1 MEGPGGYQFIGRTCQ
16 MWNRYRQTADFTE
29 DKPWLLRFFDQIRFS
44 PVSNAELTRFR
55 DDFVQG
61 KVKLKIE
68 HETFRLR
75 DYNAF
80 LAQNRDT
87 ITAFKANQQ
96 ASFEAERHRWE
107 ESGQLNFSAE
117 TPAAASP
124 EKADAL
130 PPGCTAVLAHIP
142 GHVWKINVAPGAI
155 VKDGDPLLIIES
167 MKMEITI
174 VASRAGRVREVR
186 CAEGRPVN
194 AGETLVVLES
204 GSL

>member
-1 MEGPGGYQFIGRTCQ
+1 

-29 DKPWLLRFFDQIRFS
+29 DKPWLLRFFDQIRFY
-44 PVSNAELTRFR
+44 PVSNGELTRFR

-61 KVKLKIE
+61 KVKLEIE

-80 LAQNRDT
+80 LDKNRNT

-96 ASFEAERHRWE
+96 ASFEAERRRWE

-117 TPAAASP
+117 TPAAAAS
-124 EKADAL
+124 EKADAR
-130 PPGCTAVLAHIP
+130 PPGCIAVPAHIP
-142 GHVWKINVAPGAI
+142 GNVWKIHVAPGAT
-155 VKDGDPLLIIES
+155 VKAGDALLIIES

-174 VASRAGRVREVR
+174 VASRAGRVREIR

-194 AGETLVVLES
+194 AGETLVLLET
-204 GSL
+204 